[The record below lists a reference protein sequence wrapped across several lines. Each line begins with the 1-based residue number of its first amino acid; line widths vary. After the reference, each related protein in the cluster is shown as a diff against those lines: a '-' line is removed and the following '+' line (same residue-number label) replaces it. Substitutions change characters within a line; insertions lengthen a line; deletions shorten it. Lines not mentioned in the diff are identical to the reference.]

1 MKGEKETSWGVTFEP
16 KVQQTM
22 NGFPRRTKYCCNT
35 NNICANNA
43 AFPGIEYPDPSAQYA
58 VHPTDVEQ
66 YYLQLQM
73 RMYLYLQYRCFIRIC
88 VTRRDMCKRL
98 GIIFSFLYSFF

>member
-43 AFPGIEYPDPSAQYA
+43 AFPGIEYPDPSA
-58 VHPTDVEQ
+58 
-66 YYLQLQM
+66 
-73 RMYLYLQYRCFIRIC
+73 
-88 VTRRDMCKRL
+88 
-98 GIIFSFLYSFF
+98 

>member
-43 AFPGIEYPDPSAQYA
+43 AFPGIEYPDPMTGDNMINAYFNEFRVNKAAAHAQIAAQISTAFGGFFGAFGSAN
-58 VHPTDVEQ
+58 
-66 YYLQLQM
+66 
-73 RMYLYLQYRCFIRIC
+73 
-88 VTRRDMCKRL
+88 
-98 GIIFSFLYSFF
+98 

>member
-22 NGFPRRTKYCCNT
+22 NGFSRRTKYCCN
-35 NNICANNA
+35 I
-43 AFPGIEYPDPSAQYA
+43 QYLCKQCCFSRHP
-58 VHPTDVEQ
+58 VRPTDVELHS

-73 RMYLYLQYRCFIRIC
+73 QMYMYLYLYLQYCSIAALFISMRRVATC
-88 VTRRDMCKRL
+88 VNVWV
-98 GIIFSFLYSFF
+98 